1 MHFLTVKDLM
11 SSPVITIPPHTR
23 LPMIKQLMRLKRI
36 HRLPVV
42 DCGKL
47 LGIVTLGD
55 VRNAYPSDAPSLVH
69 EHRPPA
75 LDKVCAGEIMR
86 TDLITIQAGTPVI
99 GAVSLML
106 QHKINGLPVMD
117 RERLVGII
125 TKSDVCRA
133 LVAGDRALAPNIHEV
148 SLVAAG

>member
-1 MHFLTVKDLM
+1 MHFLTVQDLM

-42 DCGKL
+42 DRGKL

-69 EHRPPA
+69 KH
-75 LDKVCAGEIMR
+75 
-86 TDLITIQAGTPVI
+86 
-99 GAVSLML
+99 
-106 QHKINGLPVMD
+106 
-117 RERLVGII
+117 
-125 TKSDVCRA
+125 
-133 LVAGDRALAPNIHEV
+133 
-148 SLVAAG
+148 